1 MLVHMLCWCP
11 STRVVRL
18 AVSAAAASQVG
29 LSPAAAPL
37 PGSVLSLVKAHGQ
50 SRSPRAAPGQR
61 RALSRRALGAA
72 EQRTIKDPFLF
83 SSMEMK

>member
-18 AVSAAAASQVG
+18 AVSAAAASRVG

-37 PGSVLSLVKAHGQ
+37 PGSVLCSVKAQGQ
-50 SRSPRAAPGQR
+50 SWSPRASPGQR
-61 RALSRRALGAA
+61 RALSRRVLGAA

-83 SSMEMK
+83 SSVEVK